1 MTSAVQ
7 HRVRTGDGIT
17 LAADYYHYDGNRPVV
32 LLLHGGGQNRHAWST
47 SARRLHSCGYSVVAY

>member
-7 HRVRTGDGIT
+7 HRVRTQDGIT
-17 LAADYYHYDGNRPVV
+17 LAADCYDHDDARPVV

-47 SARRLHSCGYSVVAY
+47 SARRLRACG